1 MRNGNWGENIRGKRN
16 VRNLNMERILIVTI
30 MVENAV
36 DKTHLACDR
45 IPWQGLKNVDITVQN
60 KP

>member
-1 MRNGNWGENIRGKRN
+1 
-16 VRNLNMERILIVTI
+16 MERILIVTI